1 MEERAA
7 LAARF
12 GHDQVVERQVVRND
26 QVLFDVP
33 ARTRPAA
40 EAPINSLLIAT
51 PMLSPTSDAAPARRS
66 QRQAITF
73 RITYSQ
79 GTRLLTGGT
88 RLLAGY
94 STTHRGY
101 YSQGTRRLQAGRRT
115 ASCRC

>member
-40 EAPINSLLIAT
+40 EAPINTLLTAT
-51 PMLSPTSDAAPARRS
+51 PMFEPGDAAPARRS
-66 QRQAITF
+66 QREAIAF

-88 RLLAGY
+88 
-94 STTHRGY
+94 THRVLDGCARPVGV
-101 YSQGTRRLQAGRRT
+101 QHRVV
-115 ASCRC
+115 ASRA

>member
-40 EAPINSLLIAT
+40 EAPINTLLTAT
-51 PMLSPTSDAAPARRS
+51 PMFEPGDAAPARRS
-66 QRQAITF
+66 QREAIAF

-79 GTRLLTGGT
+79 GTRLLTGYSTAARG
-88 RLLAGY
+88 RSAYSIVSLLAARSSRNPV
-94 STTHRGY
+94 ST
-101 YSQGTRRLQAGRRT
+101 
-115 ASCRC
+115 